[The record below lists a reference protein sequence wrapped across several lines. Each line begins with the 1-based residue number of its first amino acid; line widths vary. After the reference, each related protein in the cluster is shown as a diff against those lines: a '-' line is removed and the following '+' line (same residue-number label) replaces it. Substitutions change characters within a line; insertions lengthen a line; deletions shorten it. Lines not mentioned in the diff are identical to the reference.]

1 MNEDTI
7 LSYFKNPELQKFSD
21 DEFCNP
27 LDEEL
32 DRLITLVDE
41 SFNFPKEKND
51 EKGKRLEHLATYLLN
66 RIKFV
71 EVIHDLRTES
81 NQIDHKI
88 TLGAFAPLHPFL
100 NEIGLNFI
108 SECKN
113 QKSRVNVGQV
123 QKVANLI
130 DDHEL
135 NFGVFFS
142 REGIA
147 GKGWRDAEGKRKK
160 IFCKNRWAIISFTFK
175 ELVEIKDKQLNMLT
189 EMRKKYEALKFE
201 VDTDQ
206 VALDDSEWYE
216 DETSVKTVLN
226 ILHRKGILTEEELKN
241 KLLII
246 ETEYNNAAGE

>member
-7 LSYFKNPELQKFSD
+7 ISYFQNPHLLRFSD
-21 DEFCNP
+21 EEFCKP
-27 LDEEL
+27 LDSEL
-32 DRLITLVDE
+32 DRLIDLVNE
-41 SFNFPKEKND
+41 SFDFPKEKND

-66 RIKFV
+66 RINCV

-81 NQIDHKI
+81 NQIDHKV

-113 QKSRVNVGQV
+113 QKSKVNVGQV

-130 DDHEL
+130 DDHTL
-135 NFGVFFS
+135 KFGVFFS

-160 IFCKNRWAIISFTFK
+160 IYCKNRWAIISFTFN
-175 ELVEIKDKQLNMLT
+175 ELVEIKDQKLNMIT
-189 EMRKKYEALKFE
+189 EMRKKYESLKFE

-206 VALDDSEWYE
+206 ISVDEQEWYE
-216 DETSVKTVLN
+216 DVERVKTVLN
-226 ILHRKGILTEEELKN
+226 ILHEKGILTKEELSS
-241 KLLII
+241 KLLIL
-246 ETEYNNAAGE
+246 ESHYRTASNE